1 VIRALSFMRVVM
13 SSSPSELKIFYFPH
27 HLSLFQDDYRG
38 IAKWFGAHYN
48 QEVRFSSV
56 VKDSL
61 HRFANFTMVG
71 GCAVVFW

>member
-1 VIRALSFMRVVM
+1 MASGTYWNWSLTGAMIVLEAASVGGRAGFLRKLIINIRL
-13 SSSPSELKIFYFPH
+13 
-27 HLSLFQDDYRG
+27 
-38 IAKWFGAHYN
+38 
-48 QEVRFSSV
+48 